1 MHASMHECLNTIKS
15 ANLLLWGSF
24 TWKLLKLLFDFID
37 VLLVGLETSMNVE
50 LKIILHRLKA
60 MDCKSHQ
67 GELKTFCYV
76 KVYMACFALL
86 SEGIAECGPCSEEVH
101 SECYRMLYR
110 PLKVTL
116 EEKCSCLELP
126 FNSKKSEVRLL
137 MKRLSWP
144 TLNFYAN
151 QESMGAFENKFT

>member
-1 MHASMHECLNTIKS
+1 
-15 ANLLLWGSF
+15 
-24 TWKLLKLLFDFID
+24 
-37 VLLVGLETSMNVE
+37 MNVE

-67 GELKTFCYV
+67 RELKTSRYV
-76 KVYMACFALL
+76 KWPASPIF
-86 SEGIAECGPCSEEVH
+86 SEGVAERGPCSEEVH
-101 SECYRMLYR
+101 SECYRMLYG

-137 MKRLSWP
+137 MKRLS
-144 TLNFYAN
+144 
-151 QESMGAFENKFT
+151 